1 MYDVLLVDDEVNI
14 LEGIAAL
21 VNWTACKTSLQA
33 KASNG
38 QMAFDLI
45 KQSPPDIVITDIK
58 MPGMNGVELIQ
69 QVYSLN
75 PEIRFI
81 VLSGYD
87 EFEFAKTAMECNVKH
102 YLLKPSNEKKIEA
115 ALREIVGDLDE
126 KNQKQAFLERMRSHL
141 QKVMPKAKEQFL
153 KDYITNKS
161 YSIQD
166 WENYSQMFG
175 LQTTS
180 KLFRLLVLVV
190 DGKHEYEQQFALKE
204 MVTGQLGE
212 VQSVLM
218 STTIG
223 ERIVLMLEDI
233 SVEELSHHL
242 KEIKKSYTSF
252 YQKTFTTAISNPGSI
267 SELRMLYNEAINCLT
282 QRFYLA
288 DGSIITVQDVGNPG
302 GARFKDLQYD
312 HEDLLLA
319 VRSGNAEAMRRYL
332 SDFFEDIHSRK
343 LEARLVKSHCLELY
357 MSIIRQAEKQAMD
370 HYFQQIVFFQQYN
383 HFLEIKQYIMEIA
396 EEITAHHYERTK
408 QTQTNII
415 TRVIEYVENNL
426 AEQELSLSKIAA
438 DVLYMNPDYLGKLFK
453 KEKGERF
460 SNFLV
465 NLRIDA
471 AKELIEE
478 TDHVKVF
485 EVAEAVGFGNNP
497 RYFGQVFKKYTGMT
511 PTEFKTNI
519 VEKQG

>member
-1 MYDVLLVDDEVNI
+1 MYRVLLVDDEINI

-21 VNWTACKTSLQA
+21 VDWSSCNTSLQV
-33 KASNG
+33 KATNG
-38 QMAFDLI
+38 QMAFELI
-45 KQSPPDIVITDIK
+45 RENPPDIVITDIK

-69 QVYSLN
+69 QVHRQY

-102 YLLKPSNEKKIEA
+102 YLLKPSNEKKIED
-115 ALREIVGDLDE
+115 ALNQVVADLDE
-126 KNQKQAFLERMRSHL
+126 QNQKRDFLERMRSHL

-161 YSIQD
+161 YSLQD
-166 WENYSQMFG
+166 WETYSQMFG

-190 DGKHEYEQQFALKE
+190 DGAHEYEQQFALKE
-204 MVTGQLGE
+204 MVTERMGE
-212 VQSVLM
+212 QQSVPM

-223 ERIVLMLEDI
+223 ERIVLLLEDMP
-233 SVEELSHHL
+233 VTELSEYL
-242 KEIKKSYTSF
+242 KEMKKTYKSF
-252 YQKTFTTAISNPGSI
+252 YQKTFTTAISNAGTI
-267 SELRMLYNEAINCLT
+267 NELRMLYNEAINCLT

-288 DGSIITVQDVGNPG
+288 DGSIITVQDIGEADD
-302 GARFKDLQYD
+302 ARFKELQYD

-319 VRSGNAEAMRRYL
+319 VRSGNTEAMRHYL
-332 SDFFEDIHSRK
+332 SDFFDDIHHRK
-343 LEARLVKSHCLELY
+343 LEVGLVKSHCLELY
-357 MSIIRQAEKQAMD
+357 MSIIRQADQQAMD
-370 HYFQQIVFFQQYN
+370 RYFQQIILFQQYN
-383 HFLEIKQYIMEIA
+383 RFGEIKQYISEIA
-396 EEITAHHYERTK
+396 EEITAYHYERTK

-415 TRVIEYVENNL
+415 SRVISYVENNL
-426 AEQELSLSKIAA
+426 AEEEMSLSKIAA

-460 SNFLV
+460 SNFLI
-465 NLRIDA
+465 NRRMEK
-471 AKELIEE
+471 AKRLIEE
-478 TDHVKVF
+478 TEQVKVF

-497 RYFGQVFKKYTGMT
+497 RYFGQVFKKHTGMT
-511 PTEFKTNI
+511 PTEYKMHSIKN
-519 VEKQG
+519 